1 MNKTQFNAFIKAIH
15 DKKNL
20 EKYIKENQ
28 NEAYGFMV
36 DNVSVSNDA
45 KTYYYTDGKLPV
57 SLTEYSASEQID
69 WKKVAIEL
77 AGSLEKAT
85 EIANKKNFKTQ
96 KSGYFRFDTKQP
108 K

>member
-1 MNKTQFNAFIKAIH
+1 MNKIQFNAFTKAIH

-20 EKYIKENQ
+20 DKYIKENQ
-28 NEAYGFMV
+28 NDAYDFMV
-36 DNVSVSNDA
+36 SNASVSNDA
-45 KTYYYTDGKLPV
+45 KTYYYTDGKLPI
-57 SLTEYSASEQID
+57 SLTEYSASESID